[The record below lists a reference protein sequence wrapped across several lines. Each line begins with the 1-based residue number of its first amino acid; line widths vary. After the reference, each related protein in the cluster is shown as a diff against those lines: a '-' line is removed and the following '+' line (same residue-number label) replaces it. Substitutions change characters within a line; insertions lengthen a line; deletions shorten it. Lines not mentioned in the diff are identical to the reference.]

1 MARKGGLGTCGVGS
15 GLLGGVKGAGT
26 EGAMGGISTAAGG
39 AALGMPGVLLL
50 LLMVVVGAAVCTLM
64 PLLLLCVAVVGGGVR
79 HGRANCWYGCGA
91 EVGVSL
97 AMLATGEAAAAAAVG
112 MQMGGGSSTI
122 KAAARAAPADAMPLL
137 QLVLLGSGVAAVL
150 FAALNGATETRLDT
164 DSLPT
169 RATACAVRQP
179 GAAWPLL
186 LLCSCAMVECFM
198 AYAFVFG
205 P

>member
-15 GLLGGVKGAGT
+15 GLLGGVEGAGT

-39 AALGMPGVLLL
+39 AVLGLPWVLL
-50 LLMVVVGAAVCTLM
+50 LLMVVIGAAVCMLM
-64 PLLLLCVAVVGGGVR
+64 PVLLLCVAVVGGGVR
-79 HGRANCWYGCGA
+79 HGRANRWYGCGA
-91 EVGVSL
+91 KVRVSL
-97 AMLATGEAAAAAAVG
+97 AMLAKGAATAAAAVG

-122 KAAARAAPADAMPLL
+122 TATARAAPADAMPLL
-137 QLVLLGSGVAAVL
+137 QLVLLGSGVAFVL
-150 FAALNGATETRLDT
+150 FAARKGETETRLDT
-164 DSLPT
+164 GSLLA

-186 LLCSCAMVECFM
+186 LLCSCAIVECFM
-198 AYAFVFG
+198 AYAIMFG